1 MIRNERKHEQKYL
14 FGLRDAYTYRQ
25 TIGIVS
31 ENNRYSL
38 ENEGSNDFIKRV
50 GSFHQ
55 KSRLLTKK
63 HPLKGW
69 MKTIDGMDKMSY
81 KFIKI

>member
-1 MIRNERKHEQKYL
+1 MSGKHKQKYL

-50 GSFHQ
+50 GS
-55 KSRLLTKK
+55 
-63 HPLKGW
+63 
-69 MKTIDGMDKMSY
+69 
-81 KFIKI
+81 

>member
-1 MIRNERKHEQKYL
+1 M
-14 FGLRDAYTYRQ
+14 RDAYTYRQ

-31 ENNRYSL
+31 DNNRYRF
-38 ENEGSNDFIKRV
+38 EKRRFER
-50 GSFHQ
+50 FHQ
-55 KSRLLTKK
+55 KSRLFSSKESALNKK

-69 MKTIDGMDKMSY
+69 MKTIGGMGKMSY